1 MVESCSP
8 DAGRNGVAGCESSS
22 TITTKKAF
30 NLQLDPIDSVCF
42 RQPGYGGWVHSR
54 HSTSLCPS
62 SHIGLLSMLQGL
74 GTLATATG
82 YVLGQFK
89 LRYPHVHNMADAGEL
104 IAGPLGREVLGA
116 AQIIFMVFVC
126 ASHVLTGL
134 IAFDTSTWIS

>member
-1 MVESCSP
+1 
-8 DAGRNGVAGCESSS
+8 
-22 TITTKKAF
+22 
-30 NLQLDPIDSVCF
+30 
-42 RQPGYGGWVHSR
+42 
-54 HSTSLCPS
+54 
-62 SHIGLLSMLQGL
+62 MLQGL

>member
-1 MVESCSP
+1 
-8 DAGRNGVAGCESSS
+8 
-22 TITTKKAF
+22 
-30 NLQLDPIDSVCF
+30 
-42 RQPGYGGWVHSR
+42 
-54 HSTSLCPS
+54 
-62 SHIGLLSMLQGL
+62 MLQSL

-134 IAFDTSTWIS
+134 IAFDTSMWTP